1 MWVREGKGQR
11 AQVGAEVWRS
21 YWLLSKVKKIR
32 ERKRRRE
39 DMSVLVK
46 RGRESFSGSHPT
58 PGALRQLPNQ
68 TCQLPFEGQ
77 SVKVESQYNAV
88 CTLYVA
94 GINDPIQT
102 L

>member
-1 MWVREGKGQR
+1 MRK
-11 AQVGAEVWRS
+11 
-21 YWLLSKVKKIR
+21 R
-32 ERKRRRE
+32 ERQ
-39 DMSVLVK
+39 
-46 RGRESFSGSHPT
+46 RGREGMRESEKQERELSFSGSHPIPST
-58 PGALRQLPNQ
+58 PRQLPNQ

-88 CTLYVA
+88 CTLSVA